1 MARLRR
7 APRPEIKVKVI
18 KPPVP
23 LHRRI
28 LGRGA
33 TELDLIY
40 DLRRDL
46 EKAYEL
52 DQLEYDTYLDC
63 HEALNVREAK
73 AKESLDKA
81 TGRYVKPDKATTINL
96 KRRMSKG
103 PTKYKRWHIKLFCVL
118 GFLIIWKIL
127 SFKP

>member
-7 APRPEIKVKVI
+7 APKPVVKVKVI

-33 TELDLIY
+33 TELDEIV
-40 DLRRDL
+40 DLRADL
-46 EKAYEL
+46 EKAYSL
-52 DQLEYDTYLDC
+52 DQMEYDTYLDC
-63 HEALNVREAK
+63 HEALDIREIK
-73 AKESLDKA
+73 AKEAIEKA
-81 TGRYVKPDKATTINL
+81 TGRYTKPEKTTTINL
-96 KRRMSKG
+96 
-103 PTKYKRWHIKLFCVL
+103 PHKYKRHRYKRWQIKLFLVFC
-118 GFLIIWKIL
+118 FLVVWKVI